1 MWFNRGNV
9 KLKAR
14 ITRPLTNKVL
24 VKTVDPERTEIKSV
38 LVIPE
43 SSQEKSQE
51 AIVLALG
58 RRVAKDGTEIE
69 SEVKIGQRVIAHR
82 YTGSEVKVG
91 SGDYRIVN
99 YDEIVCV
106 LG

>member
-1 MWFNRGNV
+1 M
-9 KLKAR
+9 KAR

-24 VKTVDPERTEIKSV
+24 VKTVDPERTEIKSA

-43 SSQEKSQE
+43 SLQEKSQE

-58 RRVAKDGTEIE
+58 RHVAKDGTEIE
-69 SEVKIGQRVIAHR
+69 SEVKIGQRVIAHS
-82 YTGSEVKVG
+82 YTASEVRVG
-91 SGDYRIVN
+91 KCDCKIVN

>member
-1 MWFNRGNV
+1 M
-9 KLKAR
+9 KAR

-24 VKTVDPERTEIKSV
+24 VKTVEPERTELKSTLV
-38 LVIPE
+38 LPE
-43 SSQEKSQE
+43 SSKESSQE

-58 RRVAKDGTEIE
+58 RRVSKDGTEIE
-69 SEVKIGQRVIAHR
+69 SEVQIGQRVIAHR

-91 SGDYRIVN
+91 AGDYRIVN